1 MASDFVRSM
10 LIERRKRLVGSVMVY
25 LERQVYPKL
34 SKPEQAQL
42 RDKIMVEVGAY
53 HDVCLDIL
61 KASVDDGTII
71 VNEEAL
77 RLLQDIH
84 GKVV

>member
-84 GKVV
+84 GKMV